1 MLSRT
6 FPGMLTD
13 ELSDYLYLRTA
24 GHIGSLAMLINRGC
38 QRAARTGAELL
49 NKELLEEVK
58 IDAASE

>member
-1 MLSRT
+1 
-6 FPGMLTD
+6 MLTD